1 MSRHDLIAFSKQYDV
16 IVGWDPPMETFFAQ
30 VEDLILARRDDDNA
44 LVVWVGTSYREIIRP
59 EDLAVHVARYAI
71 LTDEDLAILRAD
83 RAATL
88 DRGGSALQRLMRM
101 LTSNGGHTRE
111 EE

>member
-1 MSRHDLIAFSKQYDV
+1 MSRHDLIPFSKQYDV
-16 IVGWDPPMETFFAQ
+16 TVGWDPPMETFFAQ
-30 VEDLILARRDDDNA
+30 VEDLILARQGNDDA
-44 LVVWVGTSYREIIRP
+44 ILVWVGTSFREILRP
-59 EDLAVHVARYAI
+59 EDLAVHVARYAT

-88 DRGGSALQRLMRM
+88 DQGGSALQRLMRT
-101 LTSNGGHTRE
+101 LSRSGEDIRE